1 MKDNHSK
8 DKSSKSRFYYDRE
21 FLSSHDARTL
31 RLIAEYHGPI
41 QRFKRNHVED
51 TIVFFGASRIKSRE
65 EALRQLEEAAFDC
78 PPDRRRQL
86 DLDLGM
92 SDYYEAARELAF
104 RLTKWSKTR
113 KTKKKRFIVTSGG
126 GPGIMEAANR
136 GASEAKGLSIG
147 LNITL
152 PFEQSG
158 NRWLTPDLSMEFH
171 YFFMRKFWFIY
182 LAKALV
188 VFPGGFGTMDEL
200 FELLTLSQTKK
211 MDKVIPVVLFGDE
224 FWSNVINWD
233 YLVDAGTISREDLDM
248 FEIFD
253 TVDDAYDYLTDR
265 LSSSRQKGPN
275 F

>member
-1 MKDNHSK
+1 MKDNPPK
-8 DKSSKSRFYYDRE
+8 DKPSKSRFYYDRE

-31 RLIAEYHGPI
+31 RLIAEYHGPS

-65 EALRQLEEAAFDC
+65 DALKQLEEAASDC

-86 DLDLGM
+86 DHDLDM

-104 RLTKWSKTR
+104 RLTKWSKAR
-113 KTKKKRFIVTSGG
+113 KTKKKRFIITSGG

-136 GASEAKGLSIG
+136 GASEAKGLSVG

-158 NRWLTPDLSMEFH
+158 NQWLTPDLSMEFH

-211 MDKVIPVVLFGDE
+211 MEKIIPVVLFGGE
-224 FWSNVINWD
+224 FWSHVINWD
-233 YLVDAGTISREDLDM
+233 YLVEAGTISREDLAL
-248 FEIFD
+248 FEICD
-253 TVDDAYDYLTDR
+253 TVDEAFDYLTGR

>member
-1 MKDNHSK
+1 MNSNHPK
-8 DKSSKSRFYYDRE
+8 DKPSKSRFYYDRE
-21 FLSSHDARTL
+21 FLSSHEARTL
-31 RLIAEYHGPI
+31 RLIAEYHGPD
-41 QRFKRNHVED
+41 QRFRRNHVED

-65 EALRQLEEAAFDC
+65 EALKRLEEAAADC

-86 DLDLGM
+86 DHDLDM
-92 SDYYEAARELAF
+92 SDYYESARELAF
-104 RLTKWSKTR
+104 RLTMWSKAR
-113 KTKKKRFIVTSGG
+113 KTKKKRFIITSGG

-136 GASEAKGLSIG
+136 GASEAKGLSVG

-171 YFFMRKFWFIY
+171 YFFMRKFWFLY

-211 MDKVIPVVLFGDE
+211 MEKIIPVVLFGDE
-224 FWSNVINWD
+224 FWRNVINWD
-233 YLVDAGTISREDLDM
+233 YLVDAGTISREDLDL
-248 FEIFD
+248 FEICD
-253 TVDDAYDYLTDR
+253 TVDEAFDYLTDR
-265 LSSSRQKGPN
+265 LSSSSRKGPN